1 MKSFF
6 TKQLVVAV
14 FVIAGLAVL
23 ISVTLVMGKNRMTV
37 FQSSIIYRSIFTNTR
52 GIYTGSEVTI
62 HGVRTGNV
70 IKTKVLPDGK
80 VEVSFTTL
88 KKHAFVI
95 NQSSVVQ
102 LKTLGMLG
110 DRYVNI
116 FTSDLAAPPLEKR
129 ALIPSQSTSGL
140 MNLLSSGSNKKDDL
154 QDLMQSTHTLM
165 ESATTLMEDL
175 SQTVEKANKILKK
188 IEQGE
193 GTLGALVNNRDLYNR
208 VLILLGEKPRHNYI
222 KDLYKKSS
230 QKNKDSAKK
239 SAGK

>member
-1 MKSFF
+1 MKNFF
-6 TKQLVVAV
+6 AKQLVVAV
-14 FVIAGLAVL
+14 FVITGLVVL
-23 ISVTLVMGKNRMTV
+23 VSVTLIMGKNRMTV
-37 FQSSIIYRSIFTNTR
+37 FQSVTIYRSIFKNTR

-70 IKTKVLPDGK
+70 IKTKVLPDGT

-88 KKHAFVI
+88 KNHGFAI

-102 LKTLGMLG
+102 LKTLGVLG
-110 DRYVNI
+110 DRYVNV
-116 FTSDLAAPPLEKR
+116 FTSDLEAPPLEKGD
-129 ALIPSQSTSGL
+129 LIPSQSTSGL
-140 MNLLSSGSNKKDDL
+140 MNLISGNNKKDDL
-154 QDLMQSTHTLM
+154 QDLMQSTQTLM

-188 IEQGE
+188 IDRGD
-193 GTLGALVNNRDLYNR
+193 GSLGALINNRDLYNR

-222 KDLYKKSS
+222 KDLYKKS
-230 QKNKDSAKK
+230 AKKKKSSSNK

>member
-6 TKQLVVAV
+6 AKQLVVAV
-14 FVIAGLAVL
+14 FVITGLVVL
-23 ISVTLVMGKNRMTV
+23 VSVTLVMGKNRMTV
-37 FQSSIIYRSIFTNTR
+37 FQSVTIYRSIFKSTR

-88 KKHAFVI
+88 KNHAFAI

-102 LKTLGMLG
+102 LKTLGILG

-116 FTSDLAAPPLEKR
+116 FTSDLAAPPLEKGT
-129 ALIPSQSTSGL
+129 LIPSRSTSGL
-140 MNLLSSGSNKKDDL
+140 INNLLSDSNKKNDL

-165 ESATTLMEDL
+165 ESATTLMRDL

-193 GTLGALVNNRDLYNR
+193 GSLGALINNRDLYNR
-208 VLILLGEKPRHNYI
+208 VLILLGEKPRHNFL
-222 KDLYKKSS
+222 KKLHRKSS
-230 QKNKDSAKK
+230 EKNKASSEE

>member
-6 TKQLVVAV
+6 AKQLVVAV
-14 FVIAGLAVL
+14 FVITGLVVL
-23 ISVTLVMGKNRMTV
+23 VSVTLVMGKNRMTI
-37 FQSSIIYRSIFTNTR
+37 FQSVIIYRSIFKNTR

-70 IKTKVLPDGK
+70 IKTKVLPDGT
-80 VEVSFTTL
+80 VEISFTTL

-116 FTSDLAAPPLEKR
+116 FTSDLAAPPLEKGT
-129 ALIPSQSTSGL
+129 LIPSQSTPGL
-140 MNLLSSGSNKKDDL
+140 MNLLSGGNKKNDL

-175 SQTVEKANKILKK
+175 SQTVEKADKILKK

-222 KDLYKKSS
+222 KGLYKKSS
-230 QKNKDSAKK
+230 KKNKTSTEK

>member
-6 TKQLVVAV
+6 AKQLVVAV
-14 FVIAGLAVL
+14 FVITGLVVL
-23 ISVTLVMGKNRMTV
+23 VSVTLVMGKNRMTV
-37 FQSSIIYRSIFTNTR
+37 FQSVTVYRSIFKNTR

-70 IKTKVLPDGK
+70 IKAKVLPDGT
-80 VEVSFTTL
+80 VEISFTTL

-95 NQSSVVQ
+95 NQSSVVH
-102 LKTLGMLG
+102 LKTLGVLG

-116 FTSDLAAPPLEKR
+116 FTPDLSAPPLEKG
-129 ALIPSQSTSGL
+129 ALIPSQSTLGL
-140 MNLLSSGSNKKDDL
+140 MNLLSGNNKKDDL
-154 QDLMQSTHTLM
+154 QDLMQSTQTLM

-193 GTLGALVNNRDLYNR
+193 GSLGALINNRDLYNR

-222 KDLYKKSS
+222 KDLYKKS
-230 QKNKDSAKK
+230 AKK
-239 SAGK
+239 KKKSSDKSVGK

>member
-6 TKQLVVAV
+6 AKQLVVAV
-14 FVIAGLAVL
+14 FVITGLVVL
-23 ISVTLVMGKNRMTV
+23 VSVTLVMGKNRMTI
-37 FQSSIIYRSIFTNTR
+37 FQSVAIYRSIFKNTR

-70 IKTKVLPDGK
+70 IKTKVLPDGT

-116 FTSDLAAPPLEKR
+116 FTSDLAAPPLEKG
-129 ALIPSQSTSGL
+129 ALIPSQSTPGL
-140 MNLLSSGSNKKDDL
+140 MNLLSGGNKKNDL

-175 SQTVEKANKILKK
+175 SQTVEKADKILKK

-208 VLILLGEKPRHNYI
+208 VLILLGEKPRHKYI

-230 QKNKDSAKK
+230 KKNKTSTEK
-239 SAGK
+239 SVGK